1 MTELGVVKAS
11 QASVPELWLAWS
23 GRGLKAAWWQDDA
36 VPVQLGD
43 AKQAAVPAAWARLL
57 RSYLEREPVDL
68 SALPV
73 DVDGT
78 PFQRRVWGALRRI
91 PRGEV
96 RTYGDIARAI
106 GNPMSMRAVG
116 AANGANPLPVVIPCH
131 RVVAA
136 GGKLGGYSGG
146 LERKRWLLRL
156 EGVRVEGDC
165 VRSAPAVPAL
175 AI

>member
-1 MTELGVVKAS
+1 MTEIGAVKS
-11 QASVPELWLAWS
+11 STASVPDLWLAWS
-23 GRGLKAAWWQDDA
+23 RQGLKAAWWQGEDA
-36 VPVQLGD
+36 PLRLAD
-43 AKQAAVPAAWARLL
+43 ASQAAVPAAWTRFL
-57 RSYLEREPVDL
+57 RAYLEGQPVDP

-78 PFQRRVWGALRRI
+78 PFQRRVWDTLRRI

-96 RTYGDIARAI
+96 RTYGDIAHAI

-146 LERKRWLLRL
+146 LERKRWLLAL
-156 EGVRVEGDC
+156 EGVRVEDGC
-165 VRSAPAVPAL
+165 VFSAPAVPAL